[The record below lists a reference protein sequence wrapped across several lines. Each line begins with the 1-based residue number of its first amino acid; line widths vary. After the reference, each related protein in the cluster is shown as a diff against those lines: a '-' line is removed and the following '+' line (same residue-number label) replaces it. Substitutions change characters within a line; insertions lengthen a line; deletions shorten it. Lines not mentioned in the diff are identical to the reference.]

1 MSERIGVGVSEYCS
15 NRDGEQSAMGS
26 AETAERTDRIMVMTR
41 EERKSLLT
49 RVNNWTYIV
58 LSISLS
64 TVVLVIVLGT

>member
-1 MSERIGVGVSEYCS
+1 
-15 NRDGEQSAMGS
+15 MGS

-49 RVNNWTYIV
+49 RVTNWTYIV
-58 LSISLS
+58 LSILLS